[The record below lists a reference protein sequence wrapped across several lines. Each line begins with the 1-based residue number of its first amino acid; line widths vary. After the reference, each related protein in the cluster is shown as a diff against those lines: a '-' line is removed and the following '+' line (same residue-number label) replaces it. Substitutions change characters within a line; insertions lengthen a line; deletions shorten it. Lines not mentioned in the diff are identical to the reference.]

1 MAISSA
7 SSGRKKTMND
17 IDLAKIERLENDA
30 NCNVEN
36 IYVQSIEDVMMSW
49 GRE

>member
-1 MAISSA
+1 
-7 SSGRKKTMND
+7 MND
-17 IDLAKIERLENDA
+17 IDLDELERLENDA